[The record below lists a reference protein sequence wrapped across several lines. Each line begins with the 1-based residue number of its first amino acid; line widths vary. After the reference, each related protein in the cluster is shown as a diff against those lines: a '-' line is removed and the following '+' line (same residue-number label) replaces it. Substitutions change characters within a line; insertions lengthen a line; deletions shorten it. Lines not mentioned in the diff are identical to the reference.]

1 MANLQYLG
9 SGSLGSYTGYTR
21 VQYNN
26 NYNGS
31 ITIEKIS
38 GYKSGGNQDTQSTGG
53 TVHLRRYDG
62 DTVVQDFSYSL
73 TYGNKSVYWGKN
85 YSEGDW
91 TGLSN
96 WQISGIVNGA
106 TYILTVEGSGVSNI
120 NNYRCGVVFDSRR
133 RNWNNINIVTPDD
146 RETQDV
152 GTMSVYVSEIDAS
165 YDNLWDQPGTFT
177 YYETSYFEIYNID
190 IKRDNLEFDRVENA
204 TDIGSGRYR
213 KYFDGG
219 VTKVWTRYKNYT
231 LDLNGQLDGGV
242 VSGNLGD
249 YGTAS
254 VKVNNSWITRNSN
267 DCCTSQPYNLSYS
280 VEEITAKPGYR
291 YNGIASGSA
300 ATSGTIEYGKTVI
313 LSFSTIEPS
322 NLSITYQSSTNNSIT
337 VAVAADGLNINNYT
351 LYYKKTNETNYS
363 SLNLGTS
370 TIGTIT
376 GLDADSNYN
385 IYLSV
390 TNPGGTTT
398 TVNSP
403 VTFSTTLPVPIIN
416 SVEISNLLP
425 FSFTTTIDAVITPS
439 RTLNYSFSLDAGE
452 TWTTY
457 QTSNSYD
464 FDGLTEETEYTLKV
478 KVKALHEGT
487 SGEDTETISSNIIV
501 NTPAD
506 QAAAYI
512 KIDGQWVKG
521 KTWYKIDGQWVKA
534 KKIYYKKDN
543 AWHVNK
549 NEPEGAI

>member
-9 SGSLGSYTGYTR
+9 SGSLGNYTGYTR

-26 NYNGS
+26 NYDGS

-38 GYKSGGNQDTQSTGG
+38 GYKSGSTQNTYSARG
-53 TVHLRRYDG
+53 TVYLRRASDG
-62 DTVVQDFSYSL
+62 VELAHADLQNVNNAVC
-73 TYGNKSVYWGKN
+73 WGKN
-85 YSEGDW
+85 WNEYEWAGIHNW
-91 TGLSN
+91 TIPN
-96 WQISGIVNGA
+96 VENGV
-106 TYILTVEGSGVSNI
+106 TYILTVGGSGVSNI
-120 NNYRCGVVFDSRR
+120 NNYSCGIVFDARKKF
-133 RNWNNINIVTPDD
+133 WNNINIVNPNGE
-146 RETQDV
+146 ETQNV
-152 GTMSVYVSEIDAS
+152 GTMSVYTSEDGVSR
-165 YDNLWDQPGTFT
+165 DNLWDQPASFT
-177 YYETSYFEIYNID
+177 YIEGSYFDIYNIN
-190 IKRDNLEFDRVENA
+190 IRQSNLAFNWVENA
-204 TDIGSGRYR
+204 TYIGNNTYR

-219 VTKVWTRYKNYT
+219 RTTIWTKYKDYT
-231 LDLNGQLDGGV
+231 LDLNGQLDG
-242 VSGNLGD
+242 SSTLGD
-249 YGTAS
+249 LGTFGTAS
-254 VKVNNSWITRNSN
+254 VKIDGSWAARHVNDYNATKSYNS
-267 DCCTSQPYNLSYS
+267 DYS
-280 VEEITAKPGYR
+280 IEEIAATSGYR
-291 YNGIASGSA
+291 YNGLAAGSA
-300 ATSGTIEYGKTVI
+300 PLSGKIEYGRTVI

-337 VAVAADGLNINNYT
+337 VAVSADGLNINNYT
-351 LYYKKTNETNYS
+351 LYYKKTNETDYS
-363 SLNLGTS
+363 SLDLGTS
-370 TIGTIT
+370 TTGTIT
-376 GLDADSNYN
+376 ELDADSNYN
-385 IYLSV
+385 IYLSA

-425 FSFTTTIDAVITPS
+425 FSFTATIDAVVVPS

-452 TWTTY
+452 TWTAY
-457 QTSNSYD
+457 QASNSYD
-464 FDGLTEETEYTLKV
+464 FDELAEETEYTLKV

-549 NEPEGAI
+549 NEPGGAI